1 MSTVAGDE
9 FGAALRDE
17 LLFLVASDDLA
28 ASVIAR
34 YHARRRV
41 GFSCAAALGTVLA
54 GLGVLLGLV
63 SSTGHTSPAELRL
76 SSYQLRLPD
85 RYHVTNT
92 SPAISAG
99 SQQKVMA
106 AVGSDGRCVSM
117 QLTSPFR
124 LRPSGLGPSGDPN
137 VPQGAPEVAVG
148 SYHAWLTQDGC
159 GLRGPDHGLVF
170 EMAAADGQIQDLM
183 IESSGLSQAAF
194 ISLVS
199 ANLSS

>member
-1 MSTVAGDE
+1 MSTVGGDE

-28 ASVIAR
+28 VSVIAR
-34 YHARRRV
+34 YHKRRRV
-41 GFSCAAALGTVLA
+41 GVSCAAALGTVLA
-54 GLGVLLGLV
+54 GAGVLLGLV
-63 SSTGHTSPAELRL
+63 SSTPTPAELRL

-92 SPAISAG
+92 SPAISAD
-99 SQQKVMA
+99 SQQKMMA

-117 QLTSPFR
+117 QLTSAFR
-124 LRPSGLGPSGDPN
+124 LEPSGPGPSGDPN
-137 VPQGAPEVAVG
+137 VPPGAPEVAVG
-148 SYHAWLTQDGC
+148 RYHAWLTQDGC

-170 EMAAADGQIQDLM
+170 EMAAAGGQIQDLM

>member
-1 MSTVAGDE
+1 MSTAGGDE
-9 FGAALRDE
+9 LRVGLRDE
-17 LLFLVASDDLA
+17 LLFLVASEDLA

-34 YHARRRV
+34 HHASRRR
-41 GFSCAAALGTVLA
+41 GRFCAALGVTLLA

-63 SSTGHTSPAELRL
+63 SSPGHTGPAELRL
-76 SSYQLRLPD
+76 ASYQLRLPD
-85 RYHVTNT
+85 RYHVSNT
-92 SPAISAG
+92 SPVISAG

-117 QLTSPFR
+117 QLTAPFR
-124 LRPSGLGPSGDPN
+124 LGPAGDPN
-137 VPQGAPEVAVG
+137 IPRGAPEVAVG
-148 SYHAWLTQDGC
+148 AYRAWLSQDGC
-159 GLRGPDHGLVF
+159 GSRGPQHGLVF
-170 EMAAADGQIQDLM
+170 EMAAPDGQIQDLL